1 MFVTEQFGQD
11 IDEYVAYMKLEAKF
25 PFLLS
30 NDTSRLR
37 LWSKWYSEA
46 NPYIMSNK
54 NVSLRNRCLQ
64 WCAWKI
70 RCGLCVCILLFLIK
84 SFMAFI

>member
-37 LWSKWYSEA
+37 LWS
-46 NPYIMSNK
+46 NGI
-54 NVSLRNRCLQ
+54 LRR
-64 WCAWKI
+64 
-70 RCGLCVCILLFLIK
+70 ILI
-84 SFMAFI
+84 S